1 MRQLLHCSN
10 DWVEGFSPDLSSGS
24 MIESIA
30 TATSQLQNS
39 GCTAAQRVQN
49 IRAIPDGGAKWQA
62 GRKADRMKR
71 GVVVAAGESDKGGAG
86 KAHGA
91 SREKS
96 EKIVIKKYANR
107 RLYNTAKSSYVTLDD
122 LSKMVRAGKDFSV
135 YDAKTGEDITRSVL
149 AQIIFEEEAKG
160 QSMLPTNFL
169 RQIIGL
175 YGDALQGVVP
185 SYLEASMETF
195 AQNQEKMRE
204 AFGANP
210 AIMNFEA
217 LARSNMEWFE
227 QAMRMFSPF
236 GAAAAA
242 TAAAAA
248 GRTTGR
254 QDEPAKRSGATP
266 SEAPPEGKPQGEK
279 PAADLSQDLNQL
291 QRQLSEMQA
300 QLERLTRSKG

>member
-1 MRQLLHCSN
+1 MAR
-10 DWVEGFSPDLSSGS
+10 
-24 MIESIA
+24 
-30 TATSQLQNS
+30 
-39 GCTAAQRVQN
+39 
-49 IRAIPDGGAKWQA
+49 
-62 GRKADRMKR
+62 
-71 GVVVAAGESDKGGAG
+71 ESDKSGAG
-86 KAHGA
+86 KSQEKSHGA
-91 SREKS
+91 SRGKS

-122 LSKMVRAGKDFSV
+122 LSKMVRAGQDFSV

-160 QSMLPTNFL
+160 HSMLPTNFL

-195 AQNQEKMRE
+195 AQNEEKMRH

-210 AIMNFEA
+210 AVMNFETM
-217 LARSNMEWFE
+217 ARSNMEWFE

-242 TAAAAA
+242 TAAAAGKA
-248 GRTTGR
+248 TGHPYEPEARTG
-254 QDEPAKRSGATP
+254 EK
-266 SEAPPEGKPQGEK
+266 PPETQPPETQPPESKLVKK
-279 PAADLSQDLNQL
+279 PAADLSQDLVQL
-291 QRQLSEMQA
+291 QRQLGEMQA
-300 QLERLTRSKG
+300 QLQRLTRGKG